1 MSVGLEGEVQE
12 YDAMFRYDAK
22 LFREMVEGVSK
33 ILDEALFVITSE
45 GIRVV
50 GMDPA
55 KVALIEV
62 ELPSEAFIDFDF
74 RGGERVEMGVNL
86 EALKNAVKRGKKG
99 EQLEVRV
106 TTERVYLKIEGS
118 VVKRYLLPNLE
129 VVVDVPGEVKLEF
142 DVTASVISDVVKKA
156 LKDIDLVGDIAE
168 FEADEDSFTIRSFGE
183 GRSRVE
189 AKLTRDSPALLF
201 LEVSSPASSRYDVGY
216 LKKVL
221 NLAKIAES
229 IDIRFSSDKP
239 LELVFKAPDGSR
251 VRYLLAPSTA

>member
-1 MSVGLEGEVQE
+1 LSASIEGEVQE

-33 ILDEALFVITSE
+33 ILDEALFVITQE
-45 GIRVV
+45 GVRVV

-55 KVALIEV
+55 KIALIELV
-62 ELPSEAFIDFDF
+62 LPTEAFIDFDY
-74 RGGERVEMGVNL
+74 RGGDRVDMGVNL
-86 EALKNAVKRGKKG
+86 EALRNAVKRGKKG

-106 TTERVYLKIEGS
+106 TTERVYLKIES
-118 VVKRYLLPNLE
+118 TVVKRYLLPNLE
-129 VVVDVPGEVKLEF
+129 VMVDVPEEIKLEF
-142 DVTASVISDVVKKA
+142 DVHVSVISDVVKKA
-156 LKDIDLVGDIAE
+156 LKDIELVGDIAE

-189 AKLTRDSPALLF
+189 ARLTRDSPALLF
-201 LEVSSPASSRYDVGY
+201 LEVSSPASSRYDVSY

-229 IDIRFSSDKP
+229 VDIRFSSDKP

-251 VRYLLAPSTA
+251 VRYLLAPSTV

>member
-1 MSVGLEGEVQE
+1 MSLGLEREIEE

-22 LFREMVEGVSK
+22 VFKEMVDGVSK
-33 ILDEALFVITSE
+33 ILDEAVFVIT
-45 GIRVV
+45 GDGVKMI

-55 KVALIEV
+55 KLALIEL

-74 RGGERVEMGVNL
+74 KGEGRVEMGVNL
-86 EALKNAVKRGKKG
+86 DTLKNIVKRGKKG
-99 EQLEVRV
+99 EHLEVRV
-106 TTERVYLKIEGS
+106 TTEKVFFKIESS

-129 VVVDVPGEVKLEF
+129 IILDVPERIELGF
-142 DVTASVISDVVKKA
+142 DVTASVLSDVVKKV
-156 LKDIDLVGDIAE
+156 LKDIELVGDIAV
-168 FEADEDSFTIRSFGE
+168 FEADEESLVIRGGE

-189 AKLTRDSPALLF
+189 ARLTRDSPALYF
-201 LEVSSPASSRYDVGY
+201 LEVRNPASSRYDVGY

-229 IDIRFSSDKP
+229 VEIKFSSDKP

-251 VRYLLAPSTA
+251 IRYLLAPSA